1 MLCFH
6 AVKHPANI
14 ITEGFGSIGAG
25 RVLETDFFDV
35 SVQGAFFFGNF
46 AERLNLLH
54 KKRMHFAGDWFLLS
68 QPQ

>member
-1 MLCFH
+1 MFFFH

-14 ITEGFGSIGAG
+14 IAQGFGSVGAG

-35 SVQGAFFFGNF
+35 SVQGAFFLGNF

-54 KKRMHFAGDWFLLS
+54 KKRMHFAGDGFLFS
-68 QPQ
+68 